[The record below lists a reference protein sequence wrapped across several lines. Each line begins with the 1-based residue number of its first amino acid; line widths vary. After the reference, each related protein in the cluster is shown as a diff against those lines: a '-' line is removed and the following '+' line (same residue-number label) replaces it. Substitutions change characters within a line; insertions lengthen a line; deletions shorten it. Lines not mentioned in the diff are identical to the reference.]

1 MADKL
6 TDGDSIPIQYREL
19 EIHRDGINEEARTV
33 DISFSS
39 EDPAKR
45 YYGTEILEHGSKSN
59 ARMTR
64 INQGAPLLWNHDPSD
79 QRGVVD
85 KAYIDPETKRGQ
97 AVVRYSKSVKGQEL
111 FQDVLDGITRS
122 ISFGYRIHGVT
133 ETKGEADEGNVVR
146 VTDWEPYEISHVSI
160 PMDHTVGVGR
170 ANDNETNIVAV
181 RTADKQPTKQ
191 IIQNTKDMS
200 EPIKPDSAAEPE
212 VQTGTETRNGSPAI
226 IKSDSQSH
234 AEVRQAE
241 KKRQSTITKV
251 GAKFGFANA
260 ARDAIDSDMSAED
273 FRASVTDNWQAPTA
287 EMDVAGL
294 NKDVGL
300 SPKEVREFSILKA
313 IEDIKEHGRLD
324 GLERDASAEA
334 ARHLGVSLGSKEFII
349 PAELGKRAASAGT
362 DSAGGYL
369 VEDTHGSL
377 IEKLDAATVANQLN
391 IIRLTG
397 LVGDM
402 PMNKVTGGGTAS
414 WIGEGDTATD
424 ATMAFGQV
432 WLRPKRLVNRSII
445 NDQLLIQT
453 RGVAENIYRNDA
465 MTREALKLD
474 DAFFNGSGTGSEPL
488 GVNKQTGIGSITFGG
503 AQTYQDWV
511 DLWNAVATDN
521 ALSGALAYVTSS
533 NVIAKGLTT
542 AIESGDSA
550 KIINGGVTGGF
561 GVIGLPIL
569 MLNQALDIADQVLFG
584 SWNNAML
591 ATWGARKVIV
601 DDVTLAAQG
610 QLVITQSSFHDCNV
624 RHVESFSAS
633 TDTGAA

>member
-1 MADKL
+1 
-6 TDGDSIPIQYREL
+6 
-19 EIHRDGINEEARTV
+19 
-33 DISFSS
+33 
-39 EDPAKR
+39 
-45 YYGTEILEHGSKSN
+45 
-59 ARMTR
+59 
-64 INQGAPLLWNHDPSD
+64 
-79 QRGVVD
+79 
-85 KAYIDPETKRGQ
+85 
-97 AVVRYSKSVKGQEL
+97 
-111 FQDVLDGITRS
+111 
-122 ISFGYRIHGVT
+122 
-133 ETKGEADEGNVVR
+133 
-146 VTDWEPYEISHVSI
+146 
-160 PMDHTVGVGR
+160 
-170 ANDNETNIVAV
+170 
-181 RTADKQPTKQ
+181 
-191 IIQNTKDMS
+191 
-200 EPIKPDSAAEPE
+200 
-212 VQTGTETRNGSPAI
+212 
-226 IKSDSQSH
+226 
-234 AEVRQAE
+234 
-241 KKRQSTITKV
+241 
-251 GAKFGFANA
+251 
-260 ARDAIDSDMSAED
+260 
-273 FRASVTDNWQAPTA
+273 
-287 EMDVAGL
+287 
-294 NKDVGL
+294 
-300 SPKEVREFSILKA
+300 
-313 IEDIKEHGRLD
+313 
-324 GLERDASAEA
+324 
-334 ARHLGVSLGSKEFII
+334 
-349 PAELGKRAASAGT
+349 
-362 DSAGGYL
+362 
-369 VEDTHGSL
+369 
-377 IEKLDAATVANQLN
+377 
-391 IIRLTG
+391 
-397 LVGDM
+397 
-402 PMNKVTGGGTAS
+402 
-414 WIGEGDTATD
+414 
-424 ATMAFGQV
+424 MAFGQV